1 MANCSDICH
10 ILPNCSHLAK
20 CWGDSSLCHLEL
32 AGVGCVGDQAI
43 GDQADACTKGGNKG
57 FKCKIKNTERQNE
70 NSEEHGDDVAAD
82 IVAGVLEGDAAAV
95 FKLLE
100 AAPTN
105 DRGLTGRF

>member
-1 MANCSDICH
+1 MYKYNRH
-10 ILPNCSHLAK
+10 
-20 CWGDSSLCHLEL
+20 
-32 AGVGCVGDQAI
+32 
-43 GDQADACTKGGNKG
+43 
-57 FKCKIKNTERQNE
+57 TERQNE